1 MNLMRGVF
9 RTEENLP
16 AVADL
21 ANLCVY
27 RLAISG
33 KRHPLTHTKE
43 MALVARL
50 SLAGAG
56 ETDPED
62 FFSGALGVIFP
73 DDVTNRT

>member
-1 MNLMRGVF
+1 
-9 RTEENLP
+9 
-16 AVADL
+16 
-21 ANLCVY
+21 
-27 RLAISG
+27 
-33 KRHPLTHTKE
+33 

>member
-1 MNLMRGVF
+1 MRGEGYSGQRKTFLLLLTWPISVF
-9 RTEENLP
+9 TDLPFLEN
-16 AVADL
+16 DTH
-21 ANLCVY
+21 
-27 RLAISG
+27 S
-33 KRHPLTHTKE
+33 LTQRK